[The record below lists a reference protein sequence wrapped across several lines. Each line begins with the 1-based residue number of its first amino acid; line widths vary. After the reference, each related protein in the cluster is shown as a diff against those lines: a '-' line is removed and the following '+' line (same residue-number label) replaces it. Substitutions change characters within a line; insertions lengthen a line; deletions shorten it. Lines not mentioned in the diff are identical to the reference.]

1 MKNKTLADL
10 QWEQFEALVLNG
22 SERRAAEVLDEQAT
36 ELIEQDR
43 RDEQYNS
50 PEFNQ

>member
-10 QWEQFEALVLNG
+10 EWEQLEALLTG
-22 SERRAAEVLDEQAT
+22 GEKRFQDQIEQQAD